1 MEKSL
6 RSSAVQYGLYVGL
19 ILSAF
24 TIVAYAVNL
33 ELLTKWWLGIIL
45 FLVIIIMGIVS
56 TAKARGLLNGFISFK
71 QAFTAWF
78 ITIVVGIGISTLVN
92 ILIFNVIDPEA
103 AEMVKQASIEASVLM
118 MENFGAPQET
128 IDQTIA
134 EIEKTNQ
141 FAVGNLL
148 KSLAFQ
154 FLFYAVI
161 GLIVALIM
169 KKSDPDAA

>member
-103 AEMVKQASIEASVLM
+103 AEMVKQASIEASVSM

-128 IDQTIA
+128 IDQAIA
-134 EIEKTNQ
+134 EIENTNQ

>member
-103 AEMVKQASIEASVLM
+103 AEMVKQASIEASVSM

>member
-103 AEMVKQASIEASVLM
+103 AEMVKQASIEASVSM

-134 EIEKTNQ
+134 EIENTNQ